1 MSNIAVGGGSISHG
15 DASSSSSSVGSST
28 DEMSEAVGGGL
39 TRDTKKIPPVFT
51 ELLELRQD
59 KKSKV

>member
-28 DEMSEAVGGGL
+28 DEMSEAVGAQ
-39 TRDTKKIPPVFT
+39 TRDIKKIPPVFT